1 MVVVLTARLLLS
13 EATTLDVLVSVPFQ
27 FSSPKINVVLSAKHF
42 RITTQ

>member
-13 EATTLDVLVSVPFQ
+13 DPTTLDVLVSVLFQ

-42 RITTQ
+42 STTTQ